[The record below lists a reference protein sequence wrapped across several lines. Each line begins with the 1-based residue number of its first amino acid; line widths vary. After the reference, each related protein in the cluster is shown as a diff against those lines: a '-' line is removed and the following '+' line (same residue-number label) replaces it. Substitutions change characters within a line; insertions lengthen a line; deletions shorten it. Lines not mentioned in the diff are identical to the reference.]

1 MSSAWERDPLAK
13 MRASVEQ
20 LGVAAVAT
28 YLPFFSRYHSMSK
41 EFIEQQ
47 VAKEL
52 QRMGADSGTAHMAAR
67 QASDMYAMHSRMGN
81 VSLQAVMKE
90 AGTIAERI
98 QKGFKY
104 RPKGG
109 R

>member
-1 MSSAWERDPLAK
+1 MSGAWGRDPLADL
-13 MRASVEQ
+13 RASVEQ
-20 LGVAAVAT
+20 LGIAAVAT
-28 YLPFFSRYHSMSK
+28 YLPFFARHHSMSK

>member
-1 MSSAWERDPLAK
+1 MSGAWGRDPLAEL
-13 MRASVEQ
+13 RASVEQ
-20 LGVAAVAT
+20 LGIAAVAA

-52 QRMGADSGTAHMAAR
+52 QRQGADSGTANMAAR
-67 QASDMYAMHSRMGN
+67 QAADTYMMHSRMGN
-81 VSLQAVMKE
+81 VSLQAVLKE

-104 RPKGG
+104 KAKR
-109 R
+109 

>member
-1 MSSAWERDPLAK
+1 MSGAWERDPLAEL
-13 MRASVEQ
+13 RASVEQ
-20 LGVAAVAT
+20 LGIAAVAS

-52 QRMGADSGTAHMAAR
+52 QRQGADSGTANMAAR
-67 QASDMYAMHSRMGN
+67 QAADTYTMHSRMGN
-81 VSLQAVMKE
+81 VSLQAVLKE

-104 RPKGG
+104 KAKR
-109 R
+109 

>member
-1 MSSAWERDPLAK
+1 MSAGVGHEAVAK
-13 MRASVEQ
+13 MRAAVED
-20 LGVAAVAT
+20 LGIAAVAA

-52 QRMGADSGTAHMAAR
+52 QRQGADSGTANMAAR
-67 QASDMYAMHSRMGN
+67 QAADTYTMHSRMGN
-81 VSLQAVMKE
+81 VSLQAVLKE

-104 RPKGG
+104 KAKR
-109 R
+109 